1 MKKLIIL
8 LLAISLWVPL
18 QGQPVTE
25 GQQIPQGAVVY
36 SLPRTCVRIVAE
48 ASYASFSPGPYAR
61 YARKFL
67 GIEAGQ
73 AKTTTYELSRI
84 EMTPMLEAD
93 PHQLYVV
100 NLSAGNAQPWFLQLT
115 SQGLVLLSDS
125 YAAKENHWRF
135 PSLDGSQE
143 VSDAGII
150 ENLKEERTTLYRS
163 QIRGQ
168 EVSAIPVQQTQL
180 VEKTLEQRAEEAARK
195 VFDLRN
201 MRYAIITG
209 DTDALYSGEA
219 MGAAVEEM
227 RRMEEEYLK
236 LFLGET
242 TTGKTHLSTDVLP
255 DVENTRYVA
264 FRFSET
270 EGLLPAGNVGGR
282 PIVLEVD
289 AAAQEVIPR
298 LLADE
303 GRIRTGTRLY
313 YRQPVIT
320 MVRLTDG
327 QKELLQAR
335 IPLYQKGPVLNFIIN

>member
-1 MKKLIIL
+1 MKQLIIL
-8 LLAISLWVPL
+8 LLTISLWVPL

-25 GQQIPQGAVVY
+25 GQQIPPGAVVY
-36 SLPRTCVRIVAE
+36 SLPRTCIRIVDE
-48 ASYASFSPGPYAR
+48 AVYVNFNPGPYAR

-67 GIEAGQ
+67 GIDAGQ
-73 AKTTTYELSRI
+73 AKTTTYELSRV

-100 NLSAGNAQPWFLQLT
+100 NLSTANAQPWFLQLT
-115 SQGLVLLSDS
+115 SQGLVLLSDA
-125 YAAKENHWRF
+125 YASKENNWRF
-135 PSLDGSQE
+135 PSLDVSPD

-163 QIRGQ
+163 QVRGR

-195 VFDLRN
+195 IFELRN
-201 MRYAIITG
+201 MRFAIITG
-209 DTDALYSGEA
+209 DTDAVYSGEA

-255 DVENTRYVA
+255 DPDNTRYVA

-270 EGLLPAGNVGGR
+270 EGLLPFGNVGGR
-282 PIVLEVD
+282 PILLEID
-289 AAAQEVIPR
+289 TSAEETIPR

-303 GRIRTGTRLY
+303 SRIRTGLRLY

-320 MVRLTDG
+320 LVRLTDG

-335 IPLYQKGPVLNFIIN
+335 IPVYQKGPVLNFIIN